1 MSLAYYLVNSVLLAA
16 GCTNSGWLG
25 VLSPIIPGEM
35 TAASTTATPPRRIA
49 FIGLGIMGYPMA
61 GHLARAGH
69 RVTVFN
75 RTAARTE
82 AWAAEHPGLVTSSP
96 ADAAHGADLVCICV
110 GNDDDVRDVVLGE
123 RGALAGMTPGS
134 VLVDHTT
141 ASARLARELYAA
153 AAARGVHFI
162 DAPVSGGEAGAVNG
176 TLTIMCGGDEAVIAA
191 ARPVLQAYGRAI
203 TRIGPAGSGQLAKM
217 VNQICI
223 AGLVQALAEGMA
235 FGEKAGLDMP
245 VVLDAIGKGAAQSWQ
260 MDNRARTMLA
270 DEFDFGFAVKW
281 MIKDLRMALEEGTR
295 HDAQLPVATL
305 VERFYTELE
314 RDGGGQRDTSSLIR
328 RLR

>member
-1 MSLAYYLVNSVLLAA
+1 
-16 GCTNSGWLG
+16 
-25 VLSPIIPGEM
+25 M
-35 TAASTTATPPRRIA
+35 TDHASATTPRQHVA
-49 FIGLGIMGYPMA
+49 FIGLGTMGFPMA

-69 RVTVFN
+69 DVTVFN
-75 RTAARTE
+75 RTTSRSKAWTTE
-82 AWAAEHPGLVTSSP
+82 YRGATATSP
-96 ADAAHGADLVCICV
+96 ADAARAADLVFTCV
-110 GNDDDVRDVVLGE
+110 GNDDVLRAVVLGDD
-123 RGALAGMTPGS
+123 GALAGMRPGA

-141 ASARLARELYAA
+141 ASARLARELHDVAA
-153 AAARGVHFI
+153 GRGLHFV
-162 DAPVSGGEAGAVNG
+162 DAPMSGGEAGAVGG
-176 TLTIMCGGDEAVIAA
+176 TLTVMCGGDEAIVAA
-191 ARPVLQAYGRAI
+191 ARPVLLAYSRIVTA
-203 TRIGPAGSGQLAKM
+203 IGPAGSGQLAKM

-223 AGLVQALAEGMA
+223 AGLLQGLSEGLA

-245 VVLDAIGKGAAQSWQ
+245 LVLDAIGKGAAQSWQ